1 MASIFAACTEGFGM
15 SIRCGIR
22 AIGGAMTT
30 VRLDAR
36 DPGAR
41 DLDAALLITLLLT
54 SP

>member
-36 DPGAR
+36 DLG
-41 DLDAALLITLLLT
+41 AALLITLLLT

>member
-1 MASIFAACTEGFGM
+1 MASIEGFGM

-22 AIGGAMTT
+22 AIGGAMTA

-36 DPGAR
+36 NPGAG
-41 DLDAALLITLLLT
+41 LLLTLLLT